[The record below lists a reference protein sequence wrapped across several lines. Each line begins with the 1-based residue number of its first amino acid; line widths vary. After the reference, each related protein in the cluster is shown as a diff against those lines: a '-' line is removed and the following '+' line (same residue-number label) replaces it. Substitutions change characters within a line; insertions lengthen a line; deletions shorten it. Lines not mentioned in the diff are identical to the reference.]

1 MASRQGLCDA
11 VYTQSL
17 SLAEVL
23 RCHLQEP
30 HSLFTDRVNF
40 ERTALDLERVTQQR
54 SLRPGQRLFSVGE
67 PSTEL
72 FIIESGTVD
81 LQVLSTLVAL
91 STAFSGACTL
101 LVIIF

>member
-1 MASRQGLCDA
+1 MSVGSWGSKLLKRSNLRLLQVAARQGLCDA
-11 VYTQSL
+11 VYTQSM

-40 ERTALDLERVTQQR
+40 ERTAADLERVTQQR
-54 SLRPGQRLFSVGE
+54 SLRPGQRLFSAGE

-81 LQVLSTLVAL
+81 LQVP
-91 STAFSGACTL
+91 
-101 LVIIF
+101 